1 MKRLKYFAILIILSF
16 SILASC
22 DLPGLGGGN
31 NQKNIKI
38 SALATSESQI
48 MAYMLKEQI
57 EHDSNGEVQL
67 QSNITQ

>member
-48 MAYMLKEQI
+48 MAYMLKYKLNMIQMVNTLLLLLI
-57 EHDSNGEVQL
+57 
-67 QSNITQ
+67 I